1 MHTIPQQWPRRQ
13 RGLAGRWA
21 ALCLPFLLALS
32 LPAQGAVRF
41 DVFVGYDGV
50 VPEASW
56 FPVTC
61 EVQNDGPSF
70 NAIFELTAG
79 QYSQGQ
85 TRRMTV
91 ELPTGT
97 TKRFIL
103 PVFSAQRYNASWD
116 ARLLDEKGHVRAE
129 QQGLRVR
136 RQLAWRVP
144 LLGAVSRAA
153 PALPEIKSRQ
163 NETQP
168 IVARL
173 QPGLFPDNPLA
184 LDGLDTLY
192 LSSERALELKAGQ
205 VTAIVAW
212 MHAGGRLIVGVEQA
226 NHVIGNEWLR
236 KLLPCEISGLTTLS
250 DHGELQEWL
259 TGKRRGEVAV
269 PAPVVTLPNLPTKKR
284 PGKPVDSDFYSALAV
299 DPKFEQDVLQVAT
312 GTLRDGKVLIGSEAA
327 PLAVTARRGRGE
339 VIVLNF
345 APELEPFRS
354 WKNAPYFWAKL
365 MELPTQYLTDQ
376 NYNAYGGWSID
387 GAFGAMIDSRQV
399 RKLPVGWLL
408 LLLVAY
414 LVVIGPFDQY
424 WLKKINRQMLTWITF
439 PAYVALFS
447 VLIYFIGYKLRAGQ
461 SEYNE
466 LQVVDVVPFGEQA
479 DWRGRTYASIYSPA
493 NAKYPLASELP
504 FTTLRG
510 EFVGNY
516 AGAQEASRA
525 DVEQRGNTF
534 RAEIFVPVWTS
545 QLCVSDW
552 WRRGEAPMQFS
563 VTLRG
568 DDLDVL
574 VDNRTDNQFVGAK
587 LAVGSQ
593 IIDLGDVPA
602 RQSKSF
608 TVSQTGGTSLANF
621 AQTQGKILTDAAQ
634 QRQQAFASGRATFI
648 QDIRQAAMAASFVA
662 LQRSQEGGYRDFM
675 WSPGLDLTTLVQRG
689 DAVLLAWA
697 PDYAA
702 VKPMNRFS
710 PLRSHRH
717 TLWRVATEIKN

>member
-1 MHTIPQQWPRRQ
+1 M
-13 RGLAGRWA
+13 
-21 ALCLPFLLALS
+21 
-32 LPAQGAVRF
+32 PARGAVRF

-56 FPVTC
+56 FPVIC

-70 NAIFELTAG
+70 NALFELIAG
-79 QYSQGQ
+79 QYNQGQ
-85 TRRMTV
+85 TRRMAV

-103 PVFSAQRYNASWD
+103 PVFSVQRYNATWD
-116 ARLLDEKGHVRAE
+116 ARLLDEKGRVRAE

-153 PALPEIKSRQ
+153 PILPEVKSRQ

-168 IVARL
+168 VVARL
-173 QPGLFPDNPLA
+173 QPGLFPDNPIA

-205 VTAIVAW
+205 VTALVAW
-212 MHAGGRLIVGVEQA
+212 MHAGGRLVVGVEQA
-226 NHVIGNEWLR
+226 NHIIGNEWLR
-236 KLLPCEISGLTTLS
+236 NLLPCDVGSLTTLA
-250 DHGELQEWL
+250 DHAELQEWL
-259 TGKRRGEVAV
+259 TGKRRGEVTV
-269 PAPVVTLPNLPTKKR
+269 PAPVVTLPNLPTKR
-284 PGKPVDSDFYSALAV
+284 RAPKPADADFYSGLAV
-299 DPKFEQDVLQVAT
+299 DPEFEQEALQVAT
-312 GTLRDGKVLIGSEAA
+312 GALRDGKVLIGSETA
-327 PLAVTARRGRGE
+327 PVAVTARRGRGE
-339 VIVLNF
+339 LIVLNF

-365 MELPTQYLTDQ
+365 MEMPTQFFTEQ
-376 NYNAYGGWSID
+376 NFNPYGGWSID

-414 LVVIGPFDQY
+414 LAVIGPFDQY

-447 VLIYFIGYKLRAGQ
+447 ILIYFIGYKLRAGQ

-466 LQVVDVVPFGEQA
+466 LHIVDIVPFGEQA

-504 FTTLRG
+504 FATLRG
-510 EFVGNY
+510 EFMGNY
-516 AGAQEASRA
+516 AGAQEAGRA
-525 DVEQRGNTF
+525 NVEQRGNTF
-534 RAEIFVPVWTS
+534 RAEVFVPVWTS

-552 WRRGEAPMQFS
+552 WRRGETPVQLS
-563 VTLRG
+563 VTGRG
-568 DDLDVL
+568 GDLDVL
-574 VDNRTDNQFVGAK
+574 VDNRTDNNIVGAK
-587 LAVGSQ
+587 LVVGSQ
-593 IIDLGDVPA
+593 ILDLGDVPA
-602 RQSKSF
+602 RQTKNF
-608 TVSQTGGTSLANF
+608 KVTQTGGTSLANF
-621 AQTQGKILTDAAQ
+621 AQTQGKALTEATQ
-634 QRQQAFASGRATFI
+634 QRQQAFASGHTTFI
-648 QDIRQAAMAASFVA
+648 EDIRLAAMATSFVA
-662 LQRSQEGGYRDFM
+662 LNRSQEGGYRDFM
-675 WSPGLDLTTLVQRG
+675 WQPGLDLTTLVQRG

-702 VKPMNRFS
+702 VKSMNRFS
-710 PLRSHRH
+710 PLRSHQH
-717 TLWRVATEIKN
+717 TLWRVAAEIKN